1 MFYVYLSN
9 VDIFILTE
17 SNAVTKS
24 PMGILF
30 GNDVCV
36 CVCVYV
42 CVFLKDV
49 PDFLFNLWVSFFH
62 SCNLN
67 CA

>member
-36 CVCVYV
+36 CVYVFVYV
-42 CVFLKDV
+42 CAFLKMSLIFYSIFGSPFPTHV
-49 PDFLFNLWVSFFH
+49 I
-62 SCNLN
+62 
-67 CA
+67 